1 MANQYNTKQIKA
13 ISLEELKNVKK
24 EFRDKAF
31 LVTFFRRTD
40 NNSFLLESVL
50 NKIAKKYQHNIP
62 FFRCTVPTPEMAQS
76 HFPSVERLPTT
87 VLVRKGRARETF
99 FGVLPQHKIE
109 EKLNVILDQ

>member
-13 ISLEELKNVKK
+13 ISPEELKSVKK
-24 EFRDKAF
+24 ELKNKAF
-31 LVTFFRRTD
+31 LITFFRRTD

-50 NKIAKKYQHNIP
+50 NKIANKYQNSIP
-62 FFRCTVPTPEMAQS
+62 FFRCTIPSPEMAQS
-76 HFPSVERLPTT
+76 HFPGVKRLPTT

-109 EKLNVILDQ
+109 EKLNVILD